1 MLNMKALRIL
11 VAEDHIFQ
19 RKVVLY
25 MLRSLGIE
33 EVWQASNGKQALEVL
48 QREQSRPMDIVL
60 SDLDMPEMDGM
71 EFFRHLARL
80 HPGISI
86 IIMSSMD
93 SALISSV
100 EKMARSYGLKILG
113 TVEKPLFHEQFEK
126 LLEMYQKTQE
136 KSVQTTAL
144 KSSFTLEE
152 VLQAVRE
159 KQIEPFLQPKA
170 SLKTGQIV
178 GAEALARWIH
188 PEKGIVEPYAFIP
201 LLEQSGNME
210 EFTFLML
217 EKSARICR
225 EMQDKGHALDISVN
239 LSLSSLGDTTLAE
252 RILHAIQSAG
262 ADPRR
267 IILEVTE
274 SAAMTEVA
282 HALENLAR
290 LRMRGFGLSIDDF
303 GTGFSS
309 IQQLTRIPFNELKI
323 DRSFVTD
330 CISNHSLR
338 VIVES
343 SINMAN
349 KLRVK
354 SVAEG
359 VEKQEEWDLLKD
371 MNCDIAQGY
380 FIAKPMDS
388 ATFLDFCNKYGG
400 VASVDFSRCGYKA
413 LVYP

>member
-1 MLNMKALRIL
+1 MSMKALRIL
-11 VAEDHIFQ
+11 VAEDHNFQ
-19 RKVVLY
+19 RKAVLY
-25 MLRSLGIE
+25 MLRSMGIE
-33 EVWQASNGKQALEVL
+33 KVWQASNGRQALEVL
-48 QREQSRPMDIVL
+48 QREQARPPDIVL

-71 EFFRHLARL
+71 EFIRHLAMRY
-80 HPGISI
+80 PSISV

-93 SALISSV
+93 SALITSV
-100 EKMARSYGLKILG
+100 EKMAQSYSLRVLG
-113 TVEKPLFHEQFEK
+113 AVEKPLFLEQLKK
-126 LLEMYQKTQE
+126 LLALHQQVQKKTAQITA
-136 KSVQTTAL
+136 SVTG
-144 KSSFTLEE
+144 FTLEE
-152 VLQAVRE
+152 VLRAVHE
-159 KQIEPFLQPKA
+159 KQIEPFLQPKVM
-170 SLKTGQIV
+170 LKTGRLI

-188 PEKGIVEPYAFIP
+188 PEQGAIGPYAFIP

-217 EKSARICR
+217 EKTVHVCR
-225 EMQDKGHALDISVN
+225 LLRDRGHALAISVN

-252 RILHAIQSAG
+252 RITQVVQGAG
-262 ADPRR
+262 VDPHH

-274 SAAMTEVA
+274 SAAMTDVA

-290 LRMRGFGLSIDDF
+290 LRMRGFGLSIDDY

-309 IQQLTRIPFNELKI
+309 MQQLTRVPFSELKI

-330 CISNHSLR
+330 CTANHSLR

-343 SINMAN
+343 SIDMAR
-349 KLRVK
+349 KLHVK

-359 VEKQEEWDLLKD
+359 VETQEEWDMLKD

-388 ATFLDFCNKYGG
+388 AAFLDFC
-400 VASVDFSRCGYKA
+400 VDYVPR
-413 LVYP
+413 